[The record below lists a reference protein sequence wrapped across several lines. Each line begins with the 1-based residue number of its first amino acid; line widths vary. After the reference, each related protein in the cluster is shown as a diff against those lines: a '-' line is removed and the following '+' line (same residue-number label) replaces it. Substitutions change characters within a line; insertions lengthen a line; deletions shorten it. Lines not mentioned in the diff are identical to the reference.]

1 MLKVR
6 NLGSKFISITA
17 GVIDHNEVKDM
28 EIWEIKMLSRI
39 PTYNLQIIMD
49 AQ

>member
-6 NLGSKFISITA
+6 NLGNKFTSITA

-28 EIWEIKMLSRI
+28 EVWEIRMLAKI

>member
-6 NLGSKFISITA
+6 NLGNKFASITA
-17 GVIDHNEVKDM
+17 GVIDHLEVKDM
-28 EIWEIKMLSRI
+28 EIWEIRMLTSL
-39 PTYNLQIIMD
+39 PGYNLQIIMD